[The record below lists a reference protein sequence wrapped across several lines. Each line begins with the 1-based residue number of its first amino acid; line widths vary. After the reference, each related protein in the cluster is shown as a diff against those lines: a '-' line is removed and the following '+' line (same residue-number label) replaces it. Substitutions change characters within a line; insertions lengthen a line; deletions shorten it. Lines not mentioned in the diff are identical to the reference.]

1 MRKVKI
7 KIPAKINLTLDVK
20 GVNGGYHQLKSLVAS
35 VNVYDII
42 IIKKRKDKTITLT
55 ETKLKSGCDVKSNNA
70 YKACVAFTDKFGA
83 SGVDIVLEKNI
94 PVGAGL
100 GGSSADIA
108 GVLLGMKKLF
118 NPTQDVKALADAL
131 GSDSG
136 YMLGGGWAIMSDRG
150 TDVER
155 LNTNVKL
162 YLLVITEKNS
172 ISTKECFK
180 LFDDGDK
187 YYEECTDKAVKA
199 LLEGDLNA
207 FASLIKNDLLTP
219 SATLLP
225 SISENIKAL
234 ENTGAIKGL
243 MTGSGSA
250 TYGIFMSK
258 KQRNYAYKKLRLD
271 FGDRLIKLETL

>member
-7 KIPAKINLTLDVK
+7 KIPAKINLTLDVI
-20 GVNGGYHQLKSLVAS
+20 GINDGYHQLKSLVAS

-42 IIKKRKDKTITLT
+42 TIKKRKDKTITLT
-55 ETKLKSGCDVKSNNA
+55 ETKLKSGCDVASNNA
-70 YKACVAFTDKFGA
+70 YKACVAYTEKFGA

-118 NPTQDVKALADAL
+118 NPLQDVKELADAL

-136 YMLGGGWAIMSDRG
+136 YMLDGGWAIISDRG
-150 TDVER
+150 NDVER
-155 LNTNVKL
+155 LNIDVKL
-162 YLLVITEKNS
+162 FLLAITEETS

-180 LFDDGDK
+180 LFDDGAK
-187 YYEECTDKAVKA
+187 YCEECTDNAV
-199 LLEGDLNA
+199 NA
-207 FASLIKNDLLTP
+207 FLKGNLNGFASFIKNDLLTS

-225 SISENIKAL
+225 SINENIKAL
-234 ENTGAIKGL
+234 ENAGAIKAL

-250 TYGIFMSK
+250 TYGIFKSK
-258 KQRNYAYKKLRLD
+258 KERDCAYKKMRLD
-271 FGDRLIKLETL
+271 FSDRLIKLETI